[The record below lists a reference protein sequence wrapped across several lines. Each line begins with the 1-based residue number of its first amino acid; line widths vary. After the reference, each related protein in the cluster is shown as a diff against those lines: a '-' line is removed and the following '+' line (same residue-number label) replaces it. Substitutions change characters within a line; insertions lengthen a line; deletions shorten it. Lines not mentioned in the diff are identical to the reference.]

1 MLFLKFKKHKV
12 KQLTRLYPAPGPITN
27 DKAFTFLAAP
37 IENPVLPP

>member
-1 MLFLKFKKHKV
+1 MPFLKFKKHEIKP
-12 KQLTRLYPAPGPITN
+12 LTKLYPAPGPITI